1 LPTPTTPMSAGCST
15 KCRAEAWT
23 APTRS
28 RWDCERRFARTGKF
42 GVDEDESVAV
52 AVDMYAECGWVD
64 TSWPAVTLCTAPE
77 RHELELW
84 TTMNACLANHA
95 CAVQENAGIE
105 GLAYQCLSCYLLEL
119 RTQVH
124 GCFLNMGIQGDD
136 NGKYGI

>member
-1 LPTPTTPMSAGCST
+1 MDG
-15 KCRAEAWT
+15 WT
-23 APTRS
+23 SRTRS
-28 RWDCERRFARTGKF
+28 LWDRERRFARAGKF

-105 GLAYQCLSCYLLEL
+105 DLAYQCLSCYLLEL

-124 GCFLNMGIQGDD
+124 GCFLNMGIQVDTAL
-136 NGKYGI
+136 GIALMAMHG